1 MTHKG
6 KSIEIE
12 YATLPERIGGITGD
26 IDEAGYYLVLIN
38 STRAPLHQRK
48 ALGHE
53 LAHIFL
59 DHFSQDR
66 PIQELEREAD
76 RNAWK
81 YYRLYKAGALDS
93 NA

>member
-12 YATLPERIGGITGD
+12 YTALPKTIGGITGD
-26 IDEAGYYLVLIN
+26 IDEDGYYLILIN
-38 STRAPLHQRK
+38 NTRIPLHQRK

-53 LAHIFL
+53 LSHVYL

-66 PIQELEREAD
+66 PIQEIEAEAE

-81 YYRLYKAGALDS
+81 YYRLYKAGALD
-93 NA
+93 NT